1 MHWLRRVMK
10 MKINKSDLQ
19 AMAVAPA
26 GYPQDELTE
35 IAFAGRSNVGKSS
48 FINTMLNRTNLAR
61 TSGKPGKTRTINFY
75 IINES
80 FRFVDLPGY
89 GYAQVS
95 KTERKKW
102 GEIIEKYL
110 KNRPNLKAI
119 ALILDIRHKPSP
131 QDIDMFNWIRAYNI
145 EPIVVATKADK
156 IARGQWERHL
166 KIIRETL
173 EVKAGEVMIIPFS
186 SSKKMNVDKLWE
198 VLEGYLQLPTTEQ
211 EKDQC

>member
-1 MHWLRRVMK
+1 
-10 MKINKSDLQ
+10 MKIIKSDLH
-19 AMAVAPA
+19 AIAVVPKQ
-26 GYPQDELTE
+26 YPQDDLPE

-48 FINTMLNRTNLAR
+48 FINSMINRANLAR

-110 KNRPNLKAI
+110 VQRDNLREVI
-119 ALILDIRHKPSP
+119 LIVDIRHEPTE
-131 QDIDMFNWIRAYNI
+131 QDLMMYNWIKSFGYVG
-145 EPIVVATKADK
+145 IVLATKADK
-156 IARGQWERHL
+156 ISKGNYAKHV
-166 KIIRETL
+166 KI
-173 EVKAGEVMIIPFS
+173 VKDKLGIKDSNLIIPYS
-186 SSKKMNVDKLWE
+186 SEKKINKDE
-198 VLEGYLQLPTTEQ
+198 VWKIFQEILEQDT
-211 EKDQC
+211 